1 MKRYKKSDDTREK
14 ILAAS
19 RSLFYDLGYFGT
31 SVKNIS
37 SKAEVN
43 RALISYHFGSKGE
56 LAFTVANEM
65 VKNMRQQLLQT
76 YKKLGEEPELLV
88 QLATEFRH
96 FARLR
101 ETCRQYKRLMVELSM
116 ENIMTFSSG
125 HGGFEITDRVCEKY
139 GLNYDENEKKLVHFS
154 IASTIGTFIIL
165 HDKEL
170 IDCAAGFLAEK
181 QIEMYL
187 KIFGFNNEF
196 IQIVK
201 KKSDVLFQ
209 KVELTMGKDLK
220 SKCRILQEI

>member
-1 MKRYKKSDDTREK
+1 MKRYKKSDDTKEK
-14 ILAAS
+14 ILLAA
-19 RSLFYDLGYFGT
+19 RSLFYDLGYHET

-37 SKAEVN
+37 DMAEVN

-65 VKNMRQQLLQT
+65 VKNMRNQLIQT

-88 QLATEFRH
+88 QLGAEFRH

-101 ETCRQYKRLMVELSM
+101 EENPNYMRFMVELSWD
-116 ENIMTFSSG
+116 NIMTYSSG

-139 GLNYDENEKKLVHFS
+139 GLAYDDNEKKIVHFS

-165 HDKEL
+165 HNKEL
-170 IDCAAGFLAEK
+170 LSCAADFLAEK

-196 IQIVK
+196 IDIVK
-201 KKSDVLFQ
+201 KKSDELFHM
-209 KVELTMGKDLK
+209 VDLTMGKDLK
-220 SKCRILQEI
+220 SRCKVRKA